1 MLIVAE
7 SEMSGRKP
15 YKRERNF
22 GGKEIHDEV
31 WGRVTGMVD
40 DSTR

>member
-7 SEMSGRKP
+7 SEMSDRKS
-15 YKRERNF
+15 YKRERNV
-22 GGKEIHDEV
+22 GGKEIYYEV
-31 WGRVTGMVD
+31 WGRVTGMVH

>member
-7 SEMSGRKP
+7 SEMSDRKS
-15 YKRERNF
+15 YKRERKV

-40 DSTR
+40 DSNR